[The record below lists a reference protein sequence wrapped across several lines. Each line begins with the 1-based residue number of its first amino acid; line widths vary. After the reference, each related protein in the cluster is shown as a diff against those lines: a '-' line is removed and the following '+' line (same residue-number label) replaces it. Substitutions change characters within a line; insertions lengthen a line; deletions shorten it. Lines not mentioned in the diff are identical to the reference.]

1 MDKQAEKDKTE
12 RVTELARQ
20 KNKKGDSAIK

>member
-12 RVTELARQ
+12 RVTELGRQ
-20 KNKKGDSAIK
+20 KNKKGDNAIK